1 MPLST
6 SRSVP
11 STDDDEESKPTTSL
25 SSTTEIFLLFWNK
38 VGHNTSAACYL
49 SVNKTKRKTRN
60 LYRKKSCDFLLPW
73 KKCNHHINFMISF
86 RHSVCFA
93 LDSFVYLF
101 CLFIS
106 WARYTTLLH
115 SMWLMAMWKM
125 CSCIPNT
132 PTTYA
137 SCNAIHST
145 VSPIS
150 KRFFK
155 PVTQKLTNFQTIFSS
170 SRCPST
176 LLMSKFKC
184 FDYNFPTWFDLLV
197 FVSKTSCA
205 FFSLIS
211 LLFFIPSQISSNI
224 K

>member
-1 MPLST
+1 MCWIKWNVSFLFMPLST

-11 STDDDEESKPTTSL
+11 STDDDKESKPTTSL

-145 VSPIS
+145 
-150 KRFFK
+150 
-155 PVTQKLTNFQTIFSS
+155 
-170 SRCPST
+170 
-176 LLMSKFKC
+176 
-184 FDYNFPTWFDLLV
+184 
-197 FVSKTSCA
+197 A
-205 FFSLIS
+205 FLNGSLN
-211 LLFFIPSQISSNI
+211 L
-224 K
+224 